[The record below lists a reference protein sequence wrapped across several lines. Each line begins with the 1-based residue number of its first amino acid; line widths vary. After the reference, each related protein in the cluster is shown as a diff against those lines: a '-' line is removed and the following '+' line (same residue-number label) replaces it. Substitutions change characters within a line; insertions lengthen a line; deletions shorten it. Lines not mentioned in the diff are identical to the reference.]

1 MEVKEK
7 LSLEKSGEKIIRLYK
22 EGIFYIAYNH
32 SAVRFRHFINGNV
45 KILKHELKNGD
56 WYLRIGVVQTS
67 SMLEN
72 IPLKDP
78 EGKFRDY
85 IEIEC
90 DEMETSLEEVS
101 DFIMKRYGTKNIKK
115 EKTDDE
121 KVTNNREKE
130 VIELIRNLN
139 LGTITPVAAIT
150 WISKWQ
156 DMLK

>member
-67 SMLEN
+67 NMLEK

-85 IEIEC
+85 LEIEC
-90 DEMETSLEEVS
+90 DEMETSLEEVT
-101 DFIMKRYGTKNIKK
+101 DFIIKKSGTKNIKK
-115 EKTDDE
+115 EKTDDG
-121 KVTNNREKE
+121 KVSNNREKE

-139 LGTITPVAAIT
+139 LGTLTPVAAIT
-150 WISKWQ
+150 RISEWQ

>member
-32 SAVRFRHFINGNV
+32 SAVRYRYFINGNV

-115 EKTDDE
+115 KKTDDE